1 MADLSVAYDDYYRIY
16 CRFTHSAMAAVS
28 GNLNQ
33 ATDSKDTHIM
43 VWCVLMMLNQLKQF
57 TPADIPNLMPYNEKL
72 LLLNKQIPNNSNT
85 TRFDIKTSLG

>member
-1 MADLSVAYDDYYRIY
+1 MAGLSRGYDEYYRIY

-33 ATDSKDTHIM
+33 VTDSKDTHVM

-57 TPADIPNLMPYNEKL
+57 TPADIPDLMPFNKKL
-72 LLLNKQIPNNSNT
+72 LLLNSHIPKNPNT
-85 TRFDIKTSLG
+85 TRFDVKTSSC